1 MPEPYY
7 TDEQARDDAH
17 RRYVDFLCVDC
28 GKERYSAGRPRC
40 SPCHVV
46 FVATRHEPQQ
56 EATG

>member
-1 MPEPYY
+1 MS
-7 TDEQARDDAH
+7 TRDEQN
-17 RRYVDFLCVDC
+17 RRYVGFYCCDC

-46 FVATRHEPQQ
+46 YVATRHEPQQ